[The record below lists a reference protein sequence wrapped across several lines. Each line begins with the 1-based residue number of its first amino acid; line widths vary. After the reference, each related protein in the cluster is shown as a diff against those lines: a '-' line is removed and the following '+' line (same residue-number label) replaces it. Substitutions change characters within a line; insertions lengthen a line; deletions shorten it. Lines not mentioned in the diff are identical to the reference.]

1 MMRTWLSGVLICVCI
16 GVLGACSSAPSS
28 RSAQVAKPA
37 PVDASWP
44 DPVGV
49 TELQRVDAPMGGP
62 LLDVAVLVFDDGLST
77 LKQDNVDTVFAE
89 VRKAESLF
97 MPVQLRRVLEKSGH
111 WGVVRVLPERPDSS
125 ALIVSGKILHADG
138 RDLLLS
144 VSATDATGREWLSR
158 TYRGRTSASDYPVVD
173 ARDPFENVYHRIAN
187 DLLAV
192 RAGKDSADI
201 AVLPDIALMRFAE
214 RLAPAVFSSYLGR
227 NPEGHVLLAGLPAE
241 GDTMLQRVRRLQ
253 RQENLFI
260 DTVDEQYRVLVDEF
274 APTYHLWRE
283 YSRELVVYEE
293 DYVVR
298 ASQREMQSR
307 RGTFS
312 AMQQTYNTFRRAKVH
327 EQDLYE
333 LATGFDN
340 EVTAT
345 VVDVDDRIFRLQGSL
360 REQFVEWRSLLDRI
374 FALEANATP

>member
-1 MMRTWLSGVLICVCI
+1 MMRVGLLL
-16 GVLGACSSAPSS
+16 VLGCFSVVLLTACASS
-28 RSAQVAKPA
+28 PA
-37 PVDASWP
+37 PRAVQTAAPPLSASWP
-44 DPVGV
+44 DPVGTV
-49 TELQRVDAPMGGP
+49 ELKRAAAPGDGQ
-62 LLDVAVLVFDDGLST
+62 LLDVAVLVFDTGLGS
-77 LKQDNVDTVFAE
+77 LKQSDVDTVFAE

-97 MPVQLRRVLEKSGH
+97 IPVQLRRALEVSGQ

-125 ALIVSGKILHADG
+125 ALVVKGTILHADG
-138 RDLLLS
+138 RDLVLS
-144 VSATDATGREWLSR
+144 ITATDAGGREWLSR
-158 TYRGRTSASDYPVVD
+158 SYRGRTARSDYPVVD
-173 ARDPFENVYHRIAN
+173 GRDPFDNVYRQIAN
-187 DLLAV
+187 DLQEV
-192 RAGKDSADI
+192 RSRLDAAEVV
-201 AVLPDIALMRFAE
+201 ALPDIALMRFAE
-214 RLAPAVFSSYLGR
+214 RLAPAVFSAYLQRTQSGR
-227 NPEGHVLLAGLPAE
+227 LLLAGLPADS
-241 GDTMLQRVRRLQ
+241 DTMLQRVRRLQ

-260 DTVDEQYRVLVDEF
+260 DTVDEQYSVLVDEF

-293 DYVVR
+293 DYVAR

-360 REQFVEWRSLLDRI
+360 REQFVEWRDLLERI

>member
-1 MMRTWLSGVLICVCI
+1 MMRGWPNVMVICLCVALLS
-16 GVLGACSSAPSS
+16 ACSSAPTS
-28 RSAQVAKPA
+28 RSARAPA
-37 PVDASWP
+37 PVDATWP
-44 DPVGV
+44 DPVAETALKRAG
-49 TELQRVDAPMGGP
+49 TSAKQP
-62 LLDVAVLVFDDGLST
+62 LLDVAVLVFDTGLDT
-77 LKQDNVDTVFAE
+77 VRQDDVDAVFAE

-97 MPVQLRRVLEKSGH
+97 IPVQLRRALEESGH
-111 WGVVRVLPERPDSS
+111 WGVVRVVPERPDSA

-138 RDLLLS
+138 RDLVLS
-144 VSATDATGREWLSR
+144 VMATDAAGREWLSR
-158 TYRGRTSASDYPVVD
+158 TYRGRTTADDYPVAD
-173 ARDPFENVYHRIAN
+173 GRDPFASVYHQIAN
-187 DLLAV
+187 DLHAV
-192 RAGKDSADI
+192 RSGSDAA
-201 AVLPDIALMRFAE
+201 AVAALPDIALMRFAE
-214 RLAPAVFSSYLGR
+214 RLAPAVFSDYLERNASGR
-227 NPEGHVLLAGLPAE
+227 VALTGFPAE

-260 DTVDEQYRVLVDEF
+260 DTVDEQYRVLVEDF

-293 DYVVR
+293 DYVAR
-298 ASQREMQSR
+298 QSQREIQSR

-360 REQFVEWRSLLDRI
+360 REQFVEWRSLLERI
-374 FALEANATP
+374 FALEAGPTS